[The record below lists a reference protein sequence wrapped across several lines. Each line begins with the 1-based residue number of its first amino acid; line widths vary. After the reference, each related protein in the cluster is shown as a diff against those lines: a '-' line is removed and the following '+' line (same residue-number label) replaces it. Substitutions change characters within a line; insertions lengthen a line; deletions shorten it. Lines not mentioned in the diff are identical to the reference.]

1 MFEAT
6 RARLIRFIKFQER
19 SHLHSGKVKSETA
32 STDVEAAASYSEGII
47 DEENCTK
54 QQIFNVNRTVLF
66 SEMITFRLFIAR
78 EKKSVPFFKI
88 SEGSLIRGKSS
99 W

>member
-1 MFEAT
+1 MYEAT
-6 RARLIRFIKFQER
+6 KVWLIRFTKFQER

-32 STDVEAAASYSEGII
+32 STDVEAAASYSEGITNE
-47 DEENCTK
+47 DSCTK

-66 SEMITFRLFIAR
+66 SEKITIRLFIAR

-88 SEGSLIRGKSS
+88 SEGSL
-99 W
+99 